1 MASQLDMPVKGDTI
15 AIMKTNRGD
24 IKIKLFADKAP
35 NTVDNFATLAK
46 QGYYE
51 GIIFHRV
58 IKDFMIQGGDPTGT
72 GRGGESKWGRPF
84 PDEFDISLHNL
95 NGALS
100 MANAGPN
107 TNGSQFFIVQAK
119 SVDPALLEQMEEIGD
134 RMFPAQTIEDYKKV
148 GGTPW
153 LDFKHSVFGQVYE
166 GMDVVDAIADSR
178 VDMLDKPFDD
188 VIIEKIDIE
197 VL

>member
-35 NTVDNFATLAK
+35 NTVDNFTTLAK

-188 VIIEKIDIE
+188 VVIEKIDIE